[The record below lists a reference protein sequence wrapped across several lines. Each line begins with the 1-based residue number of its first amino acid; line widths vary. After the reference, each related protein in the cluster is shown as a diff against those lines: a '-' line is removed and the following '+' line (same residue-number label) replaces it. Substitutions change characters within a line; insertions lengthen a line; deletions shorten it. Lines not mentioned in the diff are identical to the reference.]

1 MPDTDE
7 PIDQKESCTL
17 VGGFL
22 QAWATMEA
30 QLNSVIGTILEIGSP
45 QAVIVC
51 KNIQF
56 RDKIHIV
63 RTAVS
68 ISPLSEDKKTTYDK
82 ELKQLAEFTLD
93 RNMVVHDLFMPSED
107 QMGVEFLVTRAK
119 GKLEFPEI
127 VWSRK
132 DFGDRVEKAMAF
144 RKTLKN
150 LESDAKHHINL
161 LAFAQ
166 AIVSPRHW
174 LLGRGHLVDPLPP
187 HEDTPHSDTD
197 PASPKKDNETPPSSQ
212 A

>member
-1 MPDTDE
+1 MRNTDE

-22 QAWATMEA
+22 QAWAAMEA

-45 QAVIVC
+45 QAYIIC

-56 RDKIHIV
+56 RDKIHIA

-68 ISPLSEDKKTTYDK
+68 ISPLSEDQKTAYDK
-82 ELKQLAEFTLD
+82 ELKQLAEFTID
-93 RNMVVHDLFMPSED
+93 RNMVAHDLFMPSED

-119 GKLEFPEI
+119 GKLEFPEV

-144 RKTLKN
+144 RQMLKG
-150 LESDAKHHINL
+150 LDSDAKERIKL
-161 LAFAQ
+161 LPLARAL
-166 AIVSPRHW
+166 ASPMPW
-174 LLGRGHLVDPLPP
+174 LLGQGHLVDPVPP
-187 HEDTPHSDTD
+187 HGDTPHSDTD
-197 PASPKKDNETPPSSQ
+197 PANSKKDNEIPPSS
-212 A
+212 